1 MDAKIL
7 TQGFGFA
14 TYPSVKLMGKKKNKK
29 GEYKFGFLKEL
40 LFGDYIKPIKHK
52 DSGKIIKK
60 TVKGKD
66 YIRVRTRGKFG
77 YVLPGQIQPNR
88 VMEINFVDI
97 GQGDGCH
104 IVTPE
109 DEHYIIDAGKSDNMF
124 RFLTWRF
131 NLRYGD
137 ISPPKFTAII
147 THCDEDHYGGFTKLF
162 THQKKFKQLLK
173 FEEIL
178 HNGIIEE
185 SGTSYSTLGTI
196 VIDSDGDDYVT
207 DLCRTDASCKKRIA
221 NAKNPGRY
229 ISLLKKATSS
239 VKSLKYGDAP
249 IYNKNGTKMEVLGPV
264 VQKIK
269 NKDALPILT
278 KNKGKTKNGHSVILK
293 LTIGNLRLLLGGDLN
308 SASEEYLFKCF
319 TNTDIKKLKKE
330 INNPKTKKTDVK
342 KASDKIQ
349 QAILKL
355 RKGFEVDIAKSCHHG
370 SPDFTNEFMQ
380 AVNPIATIISSGDE
394 ESHSHPRPETL
405 GAIGKFGRG
414 NRPLI
419 FSTELAR
426 SAKEF
431 MDTTNLSTYK
441 KKERLVTVY
450 GMINVRTDGD
460 QTIIAQKLE
469 KPRSSNNWDIN
480 KLVWNKDKNRY
491 EYIK

>member
-7 TQGFGFA
+7 AQGFGFA
-14 TYPSVKLMGKKKNKK
+14 TYPSVKLMGYEKNKK

-40 LFGDYIKPIKHK
+40 LFGDYLRPQKYK
-52 DSGKIIKK
+52 DSGKIIRR
-60 TVKGKD
+60 VINGKN
-66 YIRVRTRGKFG
+66 YIRVRARGKFG
-77 YVLPGQIQPNR
+77 YVLAHQMQPNR

-104 IVTPE
+104 IVTPD

-124 RFLTWRF
+124 RFLNWRF
-131 NLRYGD
+131 NLRKGN
-137 ISPPKFTAII
+137 IKPPKFTAII

-162 THQKKFKQLLK
+162 THQDKFKQLLK
-173 FEEIL
+173 FDAVL
-178 HNGIIEE
+178 HNGMIEE
-185 SGTSYSTLGTI
+185 SGKPYSTLGTI
-196 VIDSDGDDYVT
+196 ATDSKGEEYVT

-221 NAKNPGRY
+221 NAKKPGRY
-229 ISLLKKATSS
+229 ISLLKKADAS
-239 VKSLKYGDAP
+239 VKSLKFGDAP
-249 IYNKNGTKMEVLGPV
+249 IYNKKGAKIEVLGPV
-264 VQKIK
+264 VQKIN
-269 NKDALPILT
+269 NKDALPILK

-319 TNTDIKKLKKE
+319 TNTDIKQLKAK
-330 INNPKTKKTDVK
+330 IADPKTKKADVK
-342 KASDKIQ
+342 KASDKIE
-349 QAILKL
+349 QAIIKL
-355 RKGFEVDIAKSCHHG
+355 RKDFEVDIAKSCHHG

-394 ESHSHPRPETL
+394 ESHCHPRPETL

-431 MDTTNLSTYK
+431 MDTSNLSTYK

-460 QTIIAQKLE
+460 KTIIAQKLE

-480 KLVWNKDKNRY
+480 KLVWNKSENKY
-491 EYIK
+491 EYIS